1 MRSLSLLALLVL
13 VLAGCGGPQV
23 PATVA
28 VPQTVTV
35 PETVVVPV
43 TVLAPQTVIVSQTV
57 VVPQTVVGR
66 ETVVSIMEVTAVPAP
81 TATIVARPTATPRSK
96 VDVRWTTEQ
105 VLGALKQAGL
115 EAEDH
120 RPMTREDYGLAPY
133 VGSGVRFL
141 IPSLCA
147 DCGGRLFS
155 TENATDV
162 ALLKAYYD
170 EMGRQSA
177 LLFSWTFARDNIL
190 LQINGDLPEASA
202 KQYEEALLGLQ

>member
-1 MRSLSLLALLVL
+1 M
-13 VLAGCGGPQV
+13 
-23 PATVA
+23 PATVV
-28 VPQTVTV
+28 VPQTVIV

-43 TVLAPQTVIVSQTV
+43 TVLAPQTVIVPQTV
-57 VVPQTVVGR
+57 LVPQTVVVR
-66 ETVVSIMEVTAVPAP
+66 ETTVSIVEVTAVPAP
-81 TATIVARPTATPRSK
+81 TATIAARPTATPRSQA
-96 VDVRWTTEQ
+96 DARWTIEQ
-105 VLGALKQAGL
+105 VLGALKQAEL
-115 EAEDH
+115 EAEDP

-155 TENATDV
+155 IENATDL
-162 ALLKAYYD
+162 ALMKAYYD